1 MVPLNAPVVPLIAPA
16 VRELEP
22 RLIAPK
28 PLPMLPP
35 VNAPT
40 EVIAGCAA
48 VVTVPAV
55 VAVDALPDRAP
66 AKVVA
71 LTVPPLDE
79 LVPLLKFVAVVA
91 VDALPVT
98 FPVNA
103 PTKVVAPSE
112 PVEGFHVSFE

>member
-1 MVPLNAPVVPLIAPA
+1 MSRITVPDAPLPNAPVVKLPAPA

-22 RLIAPK
+22 MLIAPK

-40 EVIAGCAA
+40 EVMAGCAA

-55 VAVDALPDRAP
+55 VAVA
-66 AKVVA
+66 
-71 LTVPPLDE
+71 
-79 LVPLLKFVAVVA
+79 
-91 VDALPVT
+91 ALPVT